1 MAGKTA
7 DDAGGIRLS
16 RHPRATRDIRRAKG
30 WGGLVAFVAV
40 FWLGHRAGLATA
52 DAIVRALLGGVVG
65 YVLAWAGAV
74 AVWKHLALA
83 EMEDAKRRI
92 RAEYERLEAER
103 QERAAAA

>member
-1 MAGKTA
+1 MAKKKPE

-16 RHPRATRDIRRAKG
+16 RHPRARRDIRRAKG
-30 WGGLVAFVAV
+30 WGGLAAFIIV

-52 DAIVRALLGGVVG
+52 DAVVRALLGGVVG

-74 AVWKHLALA
+74 AVWKHVALA
-83 EMEDAKRRI
+83 EMEEAKRRI

-103 QERAAAA
+103 QERAAA